1 METMKEITVNINGM
15 GSMVLFQS
23 KHALKDEAQTGHDIV
38 VTSGEDGVVYLTDL
52 NTETVVSESVICDG
66 PVPSCAVMPEQTHLL
81 VVQEEENSLYSYSMP
96 TSGGAQMDKLLFR
109 STVVIRQVVCSE
121 KYIAIADEDS
131 RVKVLLRAATDQVI
145 SIDGHE
151 HGIKS
156 VAIDPREE
164 FICSSSEDGTVR
176 VFELDPKELKAIEK
190 AMFKV
195 QYKDIKDDEVLCRCA
210 WQRGE
215 KNDLLAV
222 PVNQGVIELFDRSSW
237 KSAGQLLLPIGKSI
251 SSDINIVAF
260 SPNGMYVAAATL
272 AKQVFIWSV
281 LTKEVVRSFK
291 LDYVVLS
298 VDWAISQNALV
309 VFHAGGKLG
318 FVKDVIPIGRTP
330 PQVFRIASSAT
341 ATVTSNGAQDVQ
353 VEKPKKKKKKSKK
366 MNVSSFIDGEAG
378 EDNASA
384 DDDDED
390 DDEDEEDDNETRVEA
405 IKASFGFGQAA
416 TNNAASQLEDD
427 IDAGKRDDDFA
438 VYGHSKSA
446 WLSSSAAI
454 GVSPFKTITEP
465 FQSGS
470 VQDGG
475 AVCLLAWTPVGEI
488 ETIRGAN
495 LSENLVKVEF
505 ADKARRGFKFSDN
518 YMFSMASL
526 DDHGAFFGVPRRAR
540 EEWEDDAGVMGG
552 DGKDIINSFVFYRP
566 FESWANNSSW
576 HLDLPEGEDAECVA
590 AAHEFC
596 AVATSLHCLR
606 IYTTSGIAYAL
617 LRLPGRIVTMTA
629 KEARLAIV
637 YQDVCGKLAFQL
649 LHVRVDAASQRV
661 KLLAKGSLPLSPPPA
676 DVFASHKENE
686 LAREDVRQWSTL
698 AWLGFD
704 DRLILYA
711 VDSLGVV
718 QALSESVGWN
728 WFPLGCVGNALNKKP
743 ADRTGVFPLGIVNDS
758 LLYFPLEKGA
768 RAPKLRGKHRPVP
781 LTFVLRNASF
791 PKTTGGGS
799 SKKTEQVAN
808 VMWQNVRVFGLEAS
822 LLENGTGAGDDSQLV
837 QEQAEMDK
845 ALILMMKTACA
856 NDEPAR
862 VLDLAKCLH
871 LDKSHQIA
879 QKLAIHF
886 GLRQLQSELYQL
898 YYKKFEQPQEHDEP
912 AFRSQSHSQYQV
924 PTPSTQE
931 PLRASLQSKA
941 LLSRRAAPTPPP
953 PQESVDAESH
963 SDSAQEIDEPERAPS
978 SASSSFFSK
987 PGGSSFAAAPVAKP
1001 VVERSV
1007 APANPFLK
1015 KPGASSAATTDETT
1029 KKSGL
1034 SRLAKFT
1041 SPPPAKKRKGGW
1053 NK

>member
-15 GSMVLFQS
+15 GAMVLFQS
-23 KHALKDEAQTGHDIV
+23 KRALKDEAQVGHDIV

-66 PVPSCAVMPEQTHLL
+66 AVPSCAVAPEQTHLL
-81 VVQEEENSLYSYSMP
+81 IVQEEENSLYSYSMP

-121 KYIAIADEDS
+121 KYIAIADEES
-131 RVKVLLRAATDQVI
+131 KVKVLLRSATDQVI
-145 SIDGHE
+145 LIDGHE

-156 VAIDPREE
+156 VAIDPQEE

-176 VFELDPKELKAIEK
+176 VFKLEPEKMRAVEK
-190 AMFKV
+190 AVFKV

-210 WQRGE
+210 WQRSDKSE
-215 KNDLLAV
+215 LLAV
-222 PVNQGVIELFDRSSW
+222 PVNQGVIELFDRSTW

-291 LDYVVLS
+291 LDYAVLS
-298 VDWAISQNALV
+298 VEWAVSQNALV
-309 VFHAGGKLG
+309 AFHAGGKFG
-318 FVKDVIPIGRTP
+318 FVKDVIPMGRTP
-330 PQVFRIASSAT
+330 PQVFRIAAVVGASVA
-341 ATVTSNGAQDVQ
+341 ASNGTKTAS
-353 VEKPKKKKKKSKK
+353 VEKKKPKK
-366 MNVSSFIDGEAG
+366 MNVSSFIDDEAG

-384 DDDDED
+384 DDDE
-390 DDEDEEDDNETRVEA
+390 EEDDNETRVEA

-416 TNNAASQLEDD
+416 TNNTASQLDD
-427 IDAGKRDDDFA
+427 DAAGKRDDEF
-438 VYGHSKSA
+438 VMYGHSKSA
-446 WLSSSAAI
+446 LLSSATGV
-454 GVSPFKTITEP
+454 GVSPFRTITEP

-470 VQDGG
+470 VKDGS

-505 ADKARRGFKFSDN
+505 ADKSRRGFKFSDN

-540 EEWEDDAGVMGG
+540 EEWEDNATMGG
-552 DGKDIINSFVFYRP
+552 DGNVISSFVFYRP

-590 AAHEFC
+590 AAREFC

-606 IYTTSGIAYAL
+606 IYTTSGIAYSL

-629 KEARLAIV
+629 KDSRLAIV
-637 YQDVCGKLAFQL
+637 YQGVCGMLEFQL
-649 LHVRVDAASQRV
+649 LHVRVDASAQRV

-686 LAREDVRQWSTL
+686 LAREDLAQWSTL
-698 AWLGFD
+698 SWLGFD

-711 VDSLGVV
+711 VDSLGCV

-728 WFPLGCVGNALNKKP
+728 WFPIGCVGNALNKKP
-743 ADRTGVFPLGIVNDS
+743 ADRMGVFTLGIVNDS

-768 RAPKLRGKHRPVP
+768 HAPKLRGKHRPVP

-791 PKTTGGGS
+791 PKTTGSGGS

-822 LLENGTGAGDDSQLV
+822 LDNGGGEDDGQLV

-871 LDKSHQIA
+871 LEKSHQIA

-886 GLRQLQSELYQL
+886 GLRQLQNELYQL
-898 YYKKFEQPQEHDEP
+898 YYVKFEKPQEMQHEEP
-912 AFRSQSHSQYQV
+912 VFRSQSQSHYQASAS
-924 PTPSTQE
+924 TPATQPSQE

-941 LLSRRAAPTPPP
+941 LLSRRVAPAL
-953 PQESVDAESH
+953 QEQQPESADAESH
-963 SDSAQEIDEPERAPS
+963 SDSAQQELEEPERAPS
-978 SASSSFFSK
+978 ASSSSFFSK
-987 PGGSSFAAAPVAKP
+987 PEGSSSTSAAAPVAKP

-1015 KPGASSAATTDETT
+1015 KPTAAASTDDNGG

-1053 NK
+1053 K